1 LRGIVARPDGLLS
14 GPLTAD
20 EIKMLLIVG
29 YVIILASAVGTYAV
43 HGSLAALWMPMEYV
57 AIFGLAIGGFIAGN
71 GVKTVKATLA
81 ALPSVF
87 KGSHLNKALYM
98 DLLAMLFEILA
109 KVRKEGLMS
118 IENDIENPHESAVF
132 SKYPNI
138 VKDHHVMEFICDYL
152 RMMVGGNLNAF
163 EIENLMDVE
172 IETHHQEAHVPAHA
186 VSKLADAVPAF
197 GIVVAVMGVV
207 NVMGSVGA
215 PPAVLGK
222 MIGGALVGTFLGILL
237 AYGFVAPI
245 AGQLEQKVEEEGKIF
260 QVIKT
265 VLLASMNGYA
275 PQVAV
280 EFGRKVLYSGDR
292 PRFIELEEDLKAR
305 KGK

>member
-1 LRGIVARPDGLLS
+1 
-14 GPLTAD
+14 
-20 EIKMLLIVG
+20 MLLIVG
-29 YVIILASAVGTYAV
+29 YVIVLAASIGTYAV
-43 HGSLAALWMPMEYV
+43 HGSLAALWVPLEYV
-57 AIFGLAIGGFIAGN
+57 AIIGLSLGYLVASNGPRSLKAVLSAI
-71 GVKTVKATLA
+71 
-81 ALPSVF
+81 PSVL

-98 DLLAMLFEILA
+98 DLLAMLYEILS

-118 IENDIENPHESAVF
+118 IESDIETPDSSAVF
-132 SKYPNI
+132 SKYPS
-138 VKDHHVMEFICDYL
+138 VVHDHHVMEFVTDYL

-163 EIENLMDVE
+163 EIENLMDME
-172 IETHHQEAHVPAHA
+172 IETHHNEAHFPAHM
-186 VSKLADAVPAF
+186 VQSLGGAVPAM

-207 NVMGSVGA
+207 NVMGSVGE

-222 MIGGALVGTFLGILL
+222 MIGGALVGTFLGILIS
-237 AYGFVAPI
+237 YGFVEPI
-245 AGQLEQKVEEEGKIF
+245 ANQLNQKVEEGSKIY
-260 QVIKT
+260 QCVKV

-292 PRFIELEEDLKAR
+292 PTFLELEEDLKSR

>member
-1 LRGIVARPDGLLS
+1 
-14 GPLTAD
+14 
-20 EIKMLLIVG
+20 MFLIVG
-29 YVIILASAVGTYAV
+29 YVIVLASSIGTYAV
-43 HGSLAALWMPMEYV
+43 HGSLAALWVPLEYIAIIGLTIGYLV
-57 AIFGLAIGGFIAGN
+57 ASNAPGPLKSVVGAI
-71 GVKTVKATLA
+71 
-81 ALPSVF
+81 PSVL

-98 DLLAMLFEILA
+98 DLLAMLYEILS

-118 IENDIENPHESAVF
+118 IEGDIENPDGSAIF
-132 SKYPNI
+132 SKYPTI
-138 VKDHHVMEFICDYL
+138 QHDHHVMEFICDYL

-163 EIENLMDVE
+163 EIENLMDIE
-172 IETHHQEAHVPAHA
+172 IETHHSEAHFPAHMIQSMA
-186 VSKLADAVPAF
+186 GAIPAM

-207 NVMGSVGA
+207 NVMGSVGE

-237 AYGFVAPI
+237 SYGFVEPI
-245 AGQLEQKVEEEGKIF
+245 ANQLNHKVEEGSKIY
-260 QVIKT
+260 QTIKA

-280 EFGRKVLYSGDR
+280 EFGRKTLYSHDR
-292 PRFIELEEDLKAR
+292 PTFAELEEDLKGR